1 MQAGARMRK
10 NRTASR
16 RDVVLYPGS
25 GPPATGL
32 YILLTAPRG
41 ACRFCASG
49 DENRTSVRPSSLG
62 VASALS
68 GHRVPRTVRLSE
80 HARTPRE
87 LVVRCTPGARGGLRG
102 TPPGGALPSL
112 ELVVRCPRAT
122 SVWRRRARRGR
133 PGRTT
138 GPRSSRCQVRGI
150 PPPAPGRRLI
160 KKSPLTS
167 TSESPILSR
176 WNLSESL
183 FSPS

>member
-87 LVVRCTPGARGGLRG
+87 LVVRCTPGARGGLRV
-102 TPPGGALPSL
+102 PPRGGPPFSGVSRALSACYERL
-112 ELVVRCPRAT
+112 ATSRTARAT
-122 SVWRRRARRGR
+122 RANHWAPVLSV
-133 PGRTT
+133 PGSRHPPS
-138 GPRSSRCQVRGI
+138 GPRS
-150 PPPAPGRRLI
+150 PFD
-160 KKSPLTS
+160 KE
-167 TSESPILSR
+167 ESPHIYI
-176 WNLSESL
+176 
-183 FSPS
+183 